1 MVWSETVNV
10 SHFNSLSVGV
20 PDSTRGTSSSLH
32 PLEWWPKPKETSGG
46 WFPHMPTLFWISES
60 SRFCLKFLSSCFSC
74 VLVRHYRESQSMLD
88 FQIGLI
94 GIALIGLIFLWN
106 TCNYMNFEDSRDLL
120 QHLKI
125 YSLKA
130 LNQSVVAPSTILCR
144 IVSSFKIGI
153 KVYLKKKI

>member
-1 MVWSETVNV
+1 
-10 SHFNSLSVGV
+10 
-20 PDSTRGTSSSLH
+20 
-32 PLEWWPKPKETSGG
+32 
-46 WFPHMPTLFWISES
+46 
-60 SRFCLKFLSSCFSC
+60 
-74 VLVRHYRESQSMLD
+74 MLD

-153 KVYLKKKI
+153 KVYLKKKYKNLCELNKQVYFRM